1 MRILGREANA
11 PVVFLFVGLM
21 LGALIG
27 YDTRPEKTAAIRIG
41 PLNIEIQGGD
51 TARAQ
56 RGELSSDQV
65 EHIAIITLIGGII
78 GLGLGFAIQRGKTR
92 LF

>member
-1 MRILGREANA
+1 MRILGRQANA

-21 LGALIG
+21 AGALIG

-41 PLNIEIQGGD
+41 PLNIEVQGRNIAHAQGG
-51 TARAQ
+51 
-56 RGELSSDQV
+56 ELTSDQV
-65 EHIAIITLIGGII
+65 EHIAVITLIGGII
-78 GLGLGFAIQRGKTR
+78 GLGLGFAIQRSRIG